1 MPEGKESIF
10 RRKRKKEKEEE
21 CQRERNQSL
30 EERERTIQE
39 IEGQET
45 QHYKSQGKTEYPKGL
60 TRKTKC
66 WNKIRDYEVSSK
78 GSGSNS

>member
-45 QHYKSQGKTEYPKGL
+45 QHYKRGKTEYPKGL